1 MKDLGKRGQDGPG
14 LSGTN
19 PHFVLIFKRQRASPS
34 LSLAHG
40 SNAQT
45 IKRDDNDKKYET
57 HEHIQIKKQQQPLHT
72 ASESNHNQL
81 GHGLRSTQSKVY
93 GPEGG
98 RVKEHLIVC
107 VCVCVFLCVCV
118 GVGVCV
124 CVYVCVCVC
133 LCMFMCVCLC
143 MCVFVCICVCVCVCV
158 CVRVCVSFSVS
169 AVCV

>member
-107 VCVCVFLCVCV
+107 VCVCVSVCFC
-118 GVGVCV
+118 GCG
-124 CVYVCVCVC
+124 CVCVC
-133 LCMFMCVCLC
+133 LCLC
-143 MCVFVCICVCVCVCV
+143 MCVFVYVYVCVSVYVCVCMYL